1 MEIIANALQTVN
13 SNQNILFTDTVVGC
27 SSSLLHRDG
36 SGLVT
41 LKGNTSTQC
50 RARYRVSFGGNVAL
64 PTGATI
70 APISVAISINGE
82 PVAATTMISS
92 PIAVEE
98 FNNIFSAVFID
109 VPRGCCFNVSVRNIT
124 DQAIEVQNAN
134 LIVERVA

>member
-50 RARYRVSFGGNVAL
+50 RARYRISFGGNVAL